1 MKSRIMMVA
10 AVAAFAAI
18 GAFAKDDAE
27 AALKARLPGIFA
39 KAAAHYRAL
48 DAAATP
54 LMKGKVVAVCGFKFK
69 ILIFFERLLPRS
81 TVRKQLYRIQKSRT
95 K

>member
-1 MKSRIMMVA
+1 MKNKIGTMILAAA
-10 AVAAFAAI
+10 AVAAT

-27 AALKARLPGIFA
+27 AALKARLPEIFA

-54 LMKGKVVAVCGFKFK
+54 LMKGKVAKMVEGK
-69 ILIFFERLLPRS
+69 S
-81 TVRKQLYRIQKSRT
+81 DLYVPHG
-95 K
+95 